1 MEPAKSE
8 AVQNIIRAMNGAP
21 VMNPIEREITSIK
34 TILTHLHRASGAKF
48 RVSLNN
54 LAESI
59 DKLATLSF
67 NMGVEAG
74 KQHEGKQHGKP
85 TDKP

>member
-8 AVQNIIRAMNGAP
+8 AVDILIQGMRLSKSSP
-21 VMNPIEREITSIK
+21 QFQIEREIASIK

-74 KQHEGKQHGKP
+74 KQHEGKQHGKSAE
-85 TDKP
+85 